1 MTSARVPTADGPCCG
16 SHRLLLAGK
25 ERTISPL
32 SPHQRMCVCVCER
45 ERERE
50 REREGG
56 RGRAYHSSDRE
67 TSRWEQVG
75 LLALQ
80 PRTVSAV
87 PPVPAGA
94 SATQGDRIAVPPGQV
109 VFSNSKLRLK
119 LDEENTAVGRDP
131 RGTPGRST
139 SSSTCDDSALGL
151 TEVAWHSVREEIS
164 PRKPWLAAES
174 TYIG

>member
-1 MTSARVPTADGPCCG
+1 
-16 SHRLLLAGK
+16 
-25 ERTISPL
+25 
-32 SPHQRMCVCVCER
+32 MCVR
-45 ERERE
+45 ERERG
-50 REREGG
+50 RERGRG

-139 SSSTCDDSALGL
+139 SSSTCDDCVLGL
-151 TEVAWHSVREEIS
+151 TEVAWLSVREETASRHAS
-164 PRKPWLAAES
+164 PGWQRKAHTLADVPRALCVSSGAVPHIPWLPVHPPAS
-174 TYIG
+174 